1 MGRKRVQRMKKRA
14 AISISLPEKLIM
26 NMDETLGP
34 QLTRSRF
41 IENLIEKSIEGK
53 QSKLSI
59 YHTWECPCGHSW
71 RTNNPNTNEA
81 VCKRCKGFDSV
92 YSGIWEGDSNE

>member
-26 NMDETLGP
+26 NMDEILGP
-34 QLTRSRF
+34 QLTRSRY

-53 QSKLSI
+53 QRRLSI
-59 YHTWECPCGHSW
+59 YHIWSCPCGHEW
-71 RTNNPNTNEA
+71 RTNNPETKRA
-81 VCKRCKGFDSV
+81 ICKLCKGFDSV